1 MDTLQNMGTIYLVWL
16 FVMRFKRVEVQVA
29 EDHKETTVGI
39 FTKLRFIAKFD
50 FCFLLAHIL
59 FILPLLIYG
68 ENYESVQKYEINF
81 QT

>member
-29 EDHKETTVGI
+29 EDHKETTVAI

-59 FILPLLIYG
+59 FILPLLICEVYF
-68 ENYESVQKYEINF
+68 N
-81 QT
+81 